1 MGGREK
7 ARLRAVRHKSE
18 GVQAQ
23 IREALLLRQVYDLI
37 LFVIMILVELIIPR
51 ILRFR
56 GVAPVG
62 EDRKERHPRQAV
74 NLWSRA

>member
-1 MGGREK
+1 M

-56 GVAPVG
+56 GWRLRA
-62 EDRKERHPRQAV
+62 RIERSGTRGRP
-74 NLWSRA
+74 

>member
-1 MGGREK
+1 M

-56 GVAPVG
+56 GWRLRARI
-62 EDRKERHPRQAV
+62 ESERHPRQAV
-74 NLWSRA
+74 DLWSRA